1 MAMSNIIIP
10 DTIVEEIELTVKTNS
25 CAALHATPARID
37 TSLSE
42 PIDPSASS
50 STRNSEGGSSPS
62 GAAAGGQ
69 LLRESKAAR
78 IAVEANVILRF
89 YAAGGAAAPYALA
102 WPAAAIAM

>member
-1 MAMSNIIIP
+1 MSNIIIP

-50 STRNSEGGSSPS
+50 STRNSQGGSSPS
-62 GAAAGGQ
+62 GVAAGGQ

-78 IAVEANVILRF
+78 IAVEANVMLRF
-89 YAAGGAAAPYALA
+89 MP
-102 WPAAAIAM
+102 PAARRRLTPLLGPRHAIAM

>member
-1 MAMSNIIIP
+1 MSNIIIP

-50 STRNSEGGSSPS
+50 STRNSQGGSSPVEWQP
-62 GAAAGGQ
+62 AVNYC
-69 LLRESKAAR
+69 ESRRPRA
-78 IAVEANVILRF
+78 
-89 YAAGGAAAPYALA
+89 
-102 WPAAAIAM
+102 